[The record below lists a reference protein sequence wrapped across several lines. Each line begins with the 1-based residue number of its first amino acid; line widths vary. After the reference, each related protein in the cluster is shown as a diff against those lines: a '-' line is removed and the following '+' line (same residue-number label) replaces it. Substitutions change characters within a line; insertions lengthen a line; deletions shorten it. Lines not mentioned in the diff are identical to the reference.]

1 MKERLYKTLK
11 PIFLLLL
18 IGGIYL
24 VLIYTTGFKI
34 PCPIKFATGLDCPG
48 CGVSRVILSY
58 LKLDF
63 KTAFYTN
70 PVITVILPILFVDF
84 IYHKYH
90 YVVHDNK
97 KDFNKLEN
105 IVLYIM
111 IGALILYAVIKNIYV
126 HII

>member
-11 PIFLLLL
+11 PIFLILLL
-18 IGGIYL
+18 GIVYV
-24 VLIYTTGFKI
+24 VLIYTTDFRI
-34 PCPIKFATGLDCPG
+34 PCPFRYVTGLDCPG

>member
-11 PIFLLLL
+11 PIFLILLL
-18 IGGIYL
+18 GIVYV
-24 VLIYTTGFKI
+24 VLIYITDFRI
-34 PCPIKFATGLDCPG
+34 PCPFRYVTGLDCPG

>member
-18 IGGIYL
+18 IGGIYV

-34 PCPIKFATGLDCPG
+34 PCPFRYVTGLDCPG

>member
-18 IGGIYL
+18 IGGIYV

>member
-11 PIFLLLL
+11 PIFLILLL
-18 IGGIYL
+18 GIVYV
-24 VLIYTTGFKI
+24 VLIYTTDFRI
-34 PCPIKFATGLDCPG
+34 PCPFRYVTGLDCPG

-90 YVVHDNK
+90 YVVHNNRK
-97 KDFNKLEN
+97 PFNKLEN
-105 IVLYIM
+105 ISMYVM
-111 IGALILYAVIKNIYV
+111 IGSLILYAVIKNIYV

>member
-11 PIFLLLL
+11 PIFLILLL
-18 IGGIYL
+18 GIVYV
-24 VLIYTTGFKI
+24 VLIYTTDFRI
-34 PCPIKFATGLDCPG
+34 LCPFRYVTGLDCPG

-84 IYHKYH
+84 IYYKYH

>member
-11 PIFLLLL
+11 PIFLILLL
-18 IGGIYL
+18 GIVYV
-24 VLIYTTGFKI
+24 VLIYTTDFRI
-34 PCPIKFATGLDCPG
+34 PCPFRDVTGLDCPG